1 MNLLVRELR
10 ESTGMTQKAFA
21 ELFDIPLSTLRK
33 WEQGEASPP
42 PYVVRMMARLLPFER
57 VDLKEINSK
66 KGHKYYY
73 DNAKKILMDSK
84 GNSINIEESIE
95 GVKEENLPIYVED
108 LFEAFYEIQER
119 FNRDCR
125 FDREE
130 DIIWS

>member
-42 PYVVRMMARLLPFER
+42 PYVVRMMARLLPFEQ
-57 VDLKEINSK
+57 VDLKEIDGK

-73 DNAKKILMDSK
+73 DNAKKLLIDSK
-84 GNSINIEESIE
+84 GNAINIEESIE

-125 FDREE
+125 FDKEE

>member
-57 VDLKEINSK
+57 ADLKEINSQ
-66 KGHKYYY
+66 KGNKYYY
-73 DNAKKILMDSK
+73 DNAKKLLIDSK
-84 GNSINIEESIE
+84 GNAINIEESIE

-125 FDREE
+125 FDKEE